1 MANLFKNILDSLKLT
16 EDDENED
23 YDDYVSELE
32 EKERKRADRQEQKQA
47 LKQEK
52 KSFAA
57 SRTYERE
64 ERVSTPSMS
73 QTSLNS
79 SSRLDDVRKDRVQDR
94 VQRVEKPTPV
104 SKVVPIRN
112 AQKGLEVCIMKP
124 TNFEDSQDICDM
136 LLSGRAAVINLEGF
150 DVEVAQ
156 RVMDFVSGAV
166 YAMNGKLHQISSY
179 IFIISPD
186 TVDISG
192 DYLDLIR
199 QNGFEVPTL
208 NRDF

>member
-1 MANLFKNILDSLKLT
+1 MSVFKNLLDYVKLND
-16 EDDENED
+16 EDEDED

-32 EKERKRADRQEQKQA
+32 EKERKRAEKQEQRQA
-47 LKQEK
+47 QRERK
-52 KSFAA
+52 AA
-57 SRTYERE
+57 AQAKPYAKEESQAPISVNTTNSNSATNLNDARK
-64 ERVSTPSMS
+64 ERVRPVER
-73 QTSLNS
+73 NS
-79 SSRLDDVRKDRVQDR
+79 NNN
-94 VQRVEKPTPV
+94 V
-104 SKVVPIRN
+104 SKVVPLRSN
-112 AQKGLEVCIMKP
+112 LKGLEVCIMKP
-124 TNFEDSQDICDM
+124 TSFEDSQDICDM

-156 RVMDFVSGAV
+156 RVMDFISGAV
-166 YAMNGKLHQISSY
+166 YALNGKLHQISSY

-208 NRDF
+208 NKEF

>member
-1 MANLFKNILDSLKLT
+1 MAKLFKNILDSLKLT
-16 EDDENED
+16 EDDDNDD
-23 YDDYVSELE
+23 YEDYVSELE
-32 EKERKRADRQEQKQA
+32 EKDRKKAERLEQKQA

-52 KSFAA
+52 KSFAS
-57 SRTYERE
+57 SRN
-64 ERVSTPSMS
+64 STEDY
-73 QTSLNS
+73 QTKSTTTNS
-79 SSRLDDVRKDRVQDR
+79 SPVGGAASFSEVRKDRA
-94 VQRVEKPTPV
+94 QRMDKNVNNSNNV

-112 AQKGLEVCIMKP
+112 TQKSLEVCIMKP
-124 TNFEDSQDICDM
+124 TSFEDSQDICDM

-150 DVEVAQ
+150 DVDIAQ

-166 YAMNGKLHQISSY
+166 YALNGKLHQISSY

-186 TVDISG
+186 SVDISG

-208 NRDF
+208 SKDF

>member
-16 EDDENED
+16 DDDDLDD

-32 EKERKRADRQEQKQA
+32 EKERKKAERQEQRQA
-47 LKQEK
+47 VRQEK
-52 KSFAA
+52 KTFSSQRSLVSEEVPA
-57 SRTYERE
+57 SN
-64 ERVSTPSMS
+64 P
-73 QTSLNS
+73 
-79 SSRLDDVRKDRVQDR
+79 SRLSSTSGTTDFADLRKERS
-94 VQRVEKPTPV
+94 QRIEKNNV
-104 SKVVPIRN
+104 SKVVPIRSP
-112 AQKGLEVCIMKP
+112 QKGLEVCIMKP
-124 TNFEDSQDICDM
+124 TSFEDSQDICDM

-150 DVEVAQ
+150 DVDLAQ

-166 YAMNGKLHQISSY
+166 YALNGKLHQISSY

-186 TVDISG
+186 SVDISG

-208 NRDF
+208 NKDF

>member
-16 EDDENED
+16 EDEDNED

-32 EKERKRADRQEQKQA
+32 ERERKRAERQEQKQA

-52 KSFAA
+52 KTFA
-57 SRTYERE
+57 SRSVERE
-64 ERVSTPSMS
+64 DRPTTSTVNQIP
-73 QTSLNS
+73 LNS
-79 SSRLDDVRKDRVQDR
+79 TSVLNDARKER
-94 VQRVEKPTPV
+94 VQRVEKSTTV
-104 SKVVPIRN
+104 SKVVPLRSP
-112 AQKGLEVCIMKP
+112 QKGLEVCIMKP
-124 TNFEDSQDICDM
+124 TSFEDSQDICDM

-208 NRDF
+208 NKDF

>member
-1 MANLFKNILDSLKLT
+1 MANLFKNILDTLKLT
-16 EDDENED
+16 DEDDMDD
-23 YDDYVSELE
+23 YDEYVNELE
-32 EKERKRADRQEQKQA
+32 EKERKRTERMEQKQA

-52 KSFAA
+52 KSFASFRSA
-57 SRTYERE
+57 SDEYQPKNAAISSNTANSASSFSDLRKERT
-64 ERVSTPSMS
+64 
-73 QTSLNS
+73 
-79 SSRLDDVRKDRVQDR
+79 
-94 VQRVEKPTPV
+94 QRMEKNNLSNNV

-112 AQKGLEVCIMKP
+112 SQKTLEVCIMKP
-124 TNFEDSQDICDM
+124 TSFEDSQDICDM

-150 DVEVAQ
+150 DVDIAQ

-166 YAMNGKLHQISSY
+166 YALNGKLHQISSY

-186 TVDISG
+186 SVDISG

-208 NRDF
+208 SKEF

>member
-32 EKERKRADRQEQKQA
+32 EKERKRMERQEQKQA
-47 LKQEK
+47 LRQEK
-52 KSFAA
+52 KSFA
-57 SRTYERE
+57 STRSIERE
-64 ERVSTPSMS
+64 ERMAAPSTNQVPV
-73 QTSLNS
+73 NS
-79 SSRLDDVRKDRVQDR
+79 ASNVNDVRKDRVQR
-94 VQRVEKPTPV
+94 MEKSASV
-104 SKVVPIRN
+104 GKVVPIRN

-124 TNFEDSQDICDM
+124 TSFEDSQDICDM

-150 DVEVAQ
+150 DVEIAQ

-166 YAMNGKLHQISSY
+166 YAMNGRLHQISSY

-208 NRDF
+208 NKDF

>member
-16 EDDENED
+16 DDDDLDD

-32 EKERKRADRQEQKQA
+32 EKERRKTERQEQRQA
-47 LKQEK
+47 VKQEK
-52 KSFAA
+52 KTFSSQRPVFSEEAA
-57 SRTYERE
+57 T
-64 ERVSTPSMS
+64 
-73 QTSLNS
+73 S
-79 SSRLDDVRKDRVQDR
+79 SSSKLSAATGTSDFADLRKERS
-94 VQRVEKPTPV
+94 QRMEKNNV

-112 AQKGLEVCIMKP
+112 PQKGLEVCIMKP
-124 TNFEDSQDICDM
+124 TSFEDSQDICDM

-150 DVEVAQ
+150 DVDLAQ
-156 RVMDFVSGAV
+156 RVMDFISGAV
-166 YAMNGKLHQISSY
+166 YALNGKLHQISSY

-186 TVDISG
+186 SVDISG

-208 NRDF
+208 NKDF